1 MVAEKNNFTLIFDDA
16 NKTIYINSALDKARS
31 MSNSEA
37 LKRISAAKNVFPDY
51 EIKVLVKPK
60 KKSISADFI
69 QKYLEK
75 KPELLEIY
83 KEMCEAK
90 AISTRT
96 AKEIN
101 LYKFS
106 HIKKWFYAV
115 CPEVKG
121 KNAVELENVLASG
134 NKTTAE
140 EARRM
145 FAVIRAEVTKSEVE
159 AVDAVEVKGNSGEN
173 FEKVA

>member
-31 MSNSEA
+31 MANGEA
-37 LKRISAAKNVFPDY
+37 LKKIADAKNVFPDY

-60 KKSISADFI
+60 KKSISAEFI
-69 QKYLEK
+69 QKY
-75 KPELLEIY
+75 LEIY

-90 AISTRT
+90 AISTKT
-96 AKEIN
+96 AREIN

-121 KNAVELENVLASG
+121 KKAVALEDVSASE
-134 NKTTAE
+134 NNTTIE
-140 EARRM
+140 EARKA

>member
-31 MSNSEA
+31 TSNGEA
-37 LKRISAAKNVFPDY
+37 LKRISDAKNVFPDY

-106 HIKKWFYAV
+106 HIKWFYAV

-140 EARRM
+140 EARRA

>member
-1 MVAEKNNFTLIFDDA
+1 
-16 NKTIYINSALDKARS
+16 
-31 MSNSEA
+31 
-37 LKRISAAKNVFPDY
+37 
-51 EIKVLVKPK
+51 
-60 KKSISADFI
+60 
-69 QKYLEK
+69 
-75 KPELLEIY
+75 
-83 KEMCEAK
+83 MCEAK
-90 AISTRT
+90 AISTKT
-96 AKEIN
+96 AREIN

-121 KNAVELENVLASG
+121 KKAVALEDVSASE
-134 NKTTAE
+134 NNTTIE
-140 EARRM
+140 EARKA

>member
-1 MVAEKNNFTLIFDDA
+1 M
-16 NKTIYINSALDKARS
+16 
-31 MSNSEA
+31 
-37 LKRISAAKNVFPDY
+37 
-51 EIKVLVKPK
+51 
-60 KKSISADFI
+60 
-69 QKYLEK
+69 EK
-75 KPELLEIY
+75 KPEFLEIY

-90 AISTRT
+90 AISTKT
-96 AKEIN
+96 AREIN

-121 KNAVELENVLASG
+121 KKAVALEDVSASE
-134 NKTTAE
+134 NNTTIE
-140 EARRM
+140 EARKA

>member
-1 MVAEKNNFTLIFDDA
+1 MTRMK
-16 NKTIYINSALDKARS
+16 
-31 MSNSEA
+31 
-37 LKRISAAKNVFPDY
+37 
-51 EIKVLVKPK
+51 
-60 KKSISADFI
+60 
-69 QKYLEK
+69 K

-90 AISTRT
+90 AISTKT
-96 AKEIN
+96 AREIN

-121 KNAVELENVLASG
+121 KKAVALEDVSASE
-134 NKTTAE
+134 NNTTIE
-140 EARRM
+140 EARKA